1 MKVAYDLYSTK
12 SKKMLQTALRFI
24 RYDKS
29 KSIGVVIGIVIS
41 TFLIGQ
47 QLGIATFL
55 AGLMSTLVDNSSG
68 DIWVVDA
75 KTRDANSLGKLDVRI
90 VQEVR
95 SIEGVAEAYG
105 LVLTN
110 GSAVFP
116 NGKSVPVTLIG
127 SEAPAF
133 AAGPPPGKIR
143 QGSLAELQ
151 SEAAVSADFFDGSTY
166 DLNPEVG
173 MQLEINGKRAVIG
186 AQTNNLRGFGGN
198 TMYTTIE
205 RARYFGNGN
214 ETKISAVIIRVQPG
228 FTPEQVRDNINRHLF
243 GIRAWTRE
251 DLSKS
256 TVNYVL
262 STSGI
267 GLSTGTLIIF
277 AIVSGF
283 FIIGL
288 TMYSAALDR
297 IRDYGTLKAIGASNG
312 FVRRLILMQAAIFA
326 GTGFII
332 AYALLEGFRSGVRGR
347 GLIFEFSWQVKLGM
361 LGVTLFIAM
370 FGAVF
375 ALRRITS
382 LEPAAVF
389 RG

>member
-1 MKVAYDLYSTK
+1 
-12 SKKMLQTALRFI
+12 MLHTALRFI
-24 RYDKS
+24 SYDKA

-47 QLGIATFL
+47 QFGIATFL
-55 AGLMSTLVDNSSG
+55 MGLMSTLVDNSNG

-75 KTRDANSLGKLDVRI
+75 KTSDANTLGKLDVRI
-90 VQEVR
+90 VREVR
-95 SIEGVAEAYG
+95 SVEGVASAYG
-105 LVLTN
+105 LVLAN
-110 GSAVFP
+110 GTVVFP

-143 QGSLAELQ
+143 QGSLAQLQ
-151 SEAAVSADFFDGSTY
+151 TDAAVSADFYDGTTFGLSP
-166 DLNPEVG
+166 DVG
-173 MQLEINGKRAVIG
+173 LQIEINGKRAVIG
-186 AQTNNLRGFGGN
+186 AQTENLRGFGGN

-205 RARYFGNGN
+205 RARYFGNSSD
-214 ETKISAVIIRVQPG
+214 TKISAVIVQIQPG
-228 FTPEQVRDNINRHLF
+228 FIPQQVRDNINRHLY
-243 GIRAWTRE
+243 GIRAWTRP

-262 STSGI
+262 SSSGI
-267 GLSTGTLIIF
+267 GVSTGTLVVF

-312 FVRRLILMQAAIFA
+312 YVRRLILTQAAIFA
-326 GTGFII
+326 LTGFII

-347 GLIFEFSWQVKLGM
+347 GLIFEFSWEVKLGI
-361 LGVTLFIAM
+361 LAVTMFIAV

-375 ALRRITS
+375 ALRRITK

>member
-1 MKVAYDLYSTK
+1 
-12 SKKMLQTALRFI
+12 MLHTALRFI
-24 RYDKS
+24 RYDRA

-47 QLGIATFL
+47 QFGIASFL
-55 AGLMSTLVDNSSG
+55 MGLMSTLVDNSNG

-75 KTRDANSLGKLDVRI
+75 KTSDANTLGKLDVRI
-90 VQEVR
+90 VREVR
-95 SIEGVAEAYG
+95 SIEGVASAYG
-105 LVLTN
+105 LVLAN
-110 GSAVFP
+110 GTVVFP

-143 QGSLAELQ
+143 QGSLAQLQ
-151 SEAAVSADFFDGSTY
+151 TDAAVSADFYDGTTFGLSP
-166 DLNPEVG
+166 DVG
-173 MQLEINGKRAVIG
+173 LQIEINGKRAVIG
-186 AQTNNLRGFGGN
+186 AQTENLRGFGGN

-205 RARYFGNGN
+205 RARYFGNSSD
-214 ETKISAVIIRVQPG
+214 TKISAVIVQIQPG
-228 FTPEQVRDNINRHLF
+228 FAPQQVRDNINRHLY
-243 GIRAWTRE
+243 GIRAWTRP

-262 STSGI
+262 SSSGI
-267 GLSTGTLIIF
+267 GVSTGTLIVF
-277 AIVSGF
+277 AIISGF

-312 FVRRLILMQAAIFA
+312 YVRRLILTQAAIFA
-326 GTGFII
+326 FTGFVI
-332 AYALLEGFRSGVRGR
+332 AYALLEGFRNGVRGR
-347 GLIFEFSWQVKLGM
+347 GLIFAFSWEVKLGI
-361 LGVTLFIAM
+361 LAVTMFIAVS
-370 FGAVF
+370 GAVF
-375 ALRRITS
+375 ALRRITR

>member
-1 MKVAYDLYSTK
+1 
-12 SKKMLQTALRFI
+12 MLRTAFRFI
-24 RYDKS
+24 RYDKA

-47 QLGIATFL
+47 QVGIATFL
-55 AGLMSTLVDNSSG
+55 TGLMSTLVDNSDG

-75 KTRDANSLGKLDVRI
+75 KTRDANSLGKIDVRI
-90 VQEVR
+90 IREVR
-95 SIEGVAEAYG
+95 SIEGVASAYG
-105 LVLTN
+105 MVLTN

-133 AAGPPPGKIR
+133 AAGPRPDKLLE
-143 QGSLAELQ
+143 GSLSGLA
-151 SEAAVSADFFDGSTY
+151 SEAAVSADFY
-166 DLNPEVG
+166 DASVYDMSPEIG
-173 MQLEINGKRAVIG
+173 LQFEINGKRAVIG

-198 TMYTTIE
+198 TMYTTLE

-214 ETKISAVIIRVQPG
+214 ETEISAVIVRILPG
-228 FTPEQVRDNINRHLF
+228 YIPGSVSDEINRHIF
-243 GIRAWTRE
+243 GIRAWTRQ
-251 DLSKS
+251 DLSRS

-262 STSGI
+262 GSTGI
-267 GLSTGTLIIF
+267 GVSTGTLVVF
-277 AIVSGF
+277 AIISGF

-288 TMYSAALDR
+288 TMYSSALDR
-297 IRDYGTLKAIGASNG
+297 IRDYGTLKAIGANNSYI
-312 FVRRLILMQAAIFA
+312 RRLILAQAAIFA
-326 GTGFII
+326 ITGFVI
-332 AYALLEGFRSGVRGR
+332 AYALLEGFRLGVRST
-347 GLIFEFSWQVKLGM
+347 GLIFNFSWAVKLAIF
-361 LGVTLFIAM
+361 GVTLFIAL

>member
-1 MKVAYDLYSTK
+1 
-12 SKKMLQTALRFI
+12 MLQTALRFI

-47 QLGIATFL
+47 QFGIASFL
-55 AGLMSTLVDNSSG
+55 MGLMSTLVDNSNG
-68 DIWVVDA
+68 DIWIVDA
-75 KTRDANSLGKLDVRI
+75 KTRDVNSLGKLDVRI
-90 VQEVR
+90 VREAR
-95 SIEGVAEAYG
+95 SVEGVAEAYG
-105 LVLTN
+105 LVLSN
-110 GSAVFP
+110 GTVVFP
-116 NGKSVPVTLIG
+116 NGKSAPVTLIG

-143 QGSLAELQ
+143 QGSLARLQ
-151 SEAAVSADFFDGSTY
+151 TEAAVSADFYDAPVY
-166 DLNPEVG
+166 DLSPEVG
-173 MQLEINGKRAVIG
+173 LQIEINGKRAVIG
-186 AQTNNLRGFGGN
+186 AQTTNLRGFGGN

-205 RARYFGNGN
+205 RARYFGNSSD
-214 ETKISAVIIRVQPG
+214 TRISAVIVRVQPG
-228 FTPEQVRDNINRHLF
+228 YTPEQVRDKLNRHLF
-243 GIRAWTRE
+243 GVRAWTRPE
-251 DLSKS
+251 LSRS
-256 TVNYVL
+256 TVAYL
-262 STSGI
+262 LGSTGI
-267 GLSTGTLIIF
+267 GVSTGTLILF

-312 FVRRLILMQAAIFA
+312 YVRRLILTQATLFA
-326 GTGFII
+326 LTGFVI
-332 AYALLEGFRSGVRGR
+332 AYALLEGFRNGVRSR
-347 GLIFEFSWQVKLGM
+347 GLLFEFSWEVTLGI
-361 LGVTLFIAM
+361 LGVTLFIAV

-375 ALRRITS
+375 ALRRITR

>member
-1 MKVAYDLYSTK
+1 
-12 SKKMLQTALRFI
+12 MLQTALRFI
-24 RYDKS
+24 RYDKA

-47 QLGIATFL
+47 QIGIASFL
-55 AGLMSTLVDNSSG
+55 SGLMSTFVDNSNG

-75 KTRDANSLGKLDVRI
+75 ITQDANSLGKLDVRL
-90 VQEVR
+90 VRQVR

-105 LVLTN
+105 MVFAN
-110 GSAVFP
+110 GTAVFP
-116 NGKSVPVTLIG
+116 NGKSAPVTLIG

-133 AAGPPPGKIR
+133 AAGPRPDKIR
-143 QGSLAELQ
+143 QGSLASLQ
-151 SEAAVSADFFDGSTY
+151 SEAAVSADYY
-166 DLNPEVG
+166 DAPLFGLDPEVG
-173 MQLEINGKRAVIG
+173 LQIEINGKRAVIG
-186 AQTNNLRGFGGN
+186 AQTDNLRGFNGN

-205 RARYFGNGN
+205 RARYFGNAN
-214 ETKISAVIIRVQPG
+214 DTEVSAIIVRAKPG
-228 FTPEQVRDNINRHLF
+228 FPLGQVRDNINRHLF

-256 TVNYVL
+256 TVNYIL
-262 STSGI
+262 GSTGI
-267 GLSTGTLIIF
+267 GVSTGTLIVF
-277 AIVSGF
+277 AIISGF

-288 TMYSAALDR
+288 TMYSSALDR

-312 FVRRLILMQAAIFA
+312 YVRRLILLQATIFA
-326 GTGFII
+326 GVGFAI
-332 AYALLEGFRSGVRGR
+332 AYALLEGFRAGVRSS
-347 GLIFEFSWQVKLGM
+347 GLIIDFSWPIRLGI
-361 LGVTLFIAM
+361 LAVTLFIAL
-370 FGAVF
+370 FGAIF

>member
-1 MKVAYDLYSTK
+1 
-12 SKKMLQTALRFI
+12 MLETAFRFI

-29 KSIGVVIGIVIS
+29 KSIGVIIGIVIS

-47 QLGIATFL
+47 QVGIATFL
-55 AGLMSTLVDNSSG
+55 MGLMSTLVDNSNG

-75 KTRDANSLGKLDVRI
+75 KTKDVNSLGKFDVRI
-90 VQEVR
+90 VRQLR
-95 SIEGVAEAYG
+95 SIEGVASAFG
-105 LVLTN
+105 MVLTN

-116 NGKSVPVTLIG
+116 NGKSAPVTLIG

-133 AAGPPPGKIR
+133 AAGPRPDKIR
-143 QGSLAELQ
+143 QGSIAALE
-151 SEAAVSADFFDGSTY
+151 SEAAVTADFYDASVY
-166 DLNPEVG
+166 DLIPEVG
-173 MQLEINGKRAVIG
+173 LQFEINGKRAVIG
-186 AQTNNLRGFGGN
+186 AQTDNLRGFGGN
-198 TMYTTIE
+198 TMYTTLE

-214 ETKISAVIIRVQPG
+214 DTEISAVIVRVEPG
-228 FTPEQVRDNINRHLF
+228 FSPASVRDDINRHIF
-243 GIRAWTRE
+243 GIRAWVRQ

-262 STSGI
+262 GSTGI
-267 GLSTGTLIIF
+267 GVSTGTLIVF
-277 AIVSGF
+277 AVIAGF

-312 FVRRLILMQAAIFA
+312 YVRRLILTQAAIFA
-326 GTGFII
+326 VTGFVI
-332 AYALLEGFRSGVRGR
+332 AYALLEGFRLGSRGK
-347 GLIFEFSWQVKLGM
+347 GLIFHFSWQIQLGM
-361 LGVTLFIAM
+361 FAVTLFIAL
-370 FGAVF
+370 FGAIF

>member
-1 MKVAYDLYSTK
+1 
-12 SKKMLQTALRFI
+12 MLHTALRFI
-24 RYDKS
+24 RYDKA

-47 QLGIATFL
+47 QFGIATFL
-55 AGLMSTLVDNSSG
+55 MGLMSTLVDNSNG

-75 KTRDANSLGKLDVRI
+75 KTRDANTLGKLDVRI
-90 VQEVR
+90 VREVR
-95 SIEGVAEAYG
+95 SIEGVAAAYG
-105 LVLTN
+105 LVLSN
-110 GSAVFP
+110 GTAVFP

-133 AAGPPPGKIR
+133 AAGPLPGKIR
-143 QGSLAELQ
+143 QGSLAQLQ
-151 SEAAVSADFFDGSTY
+151 TEAAVSADFYDAPVY
-166 DLNPEVG
+166 DLSPNVG
-173 MQLEINGKRAVIG
+173 LQLEINGKRAVIG
-186 AQTNNLRGFGGN
+186 AQTDNLRGFGGN

-205 RARYFGNGN
+205 RARYFGNSSD
-214 ETKISAVIIRVQPG
+214 TKISAVIVQVQPG

-243 GIRAWTRE
+243 GIRAWTRP

-262 STSGI
+262 GSTGI
-267 GLSTGTLIIF
+267 GVSTGTLILF
-277 AIVSGF
+277 AIISGF

-312 FVRRLILMQAAIFA
+312 YVRRLILTQALLFA
-326 GTGFII
+326 LTGFTI
-332 AYALLEGFRSGVRGR
+332 AYALLEGFRNGVRSR
-347 GLIFEFSWQVKLGM
+347 GLIFAFPWEVKLGI
-361 LGVTLFIAM
+361 LAVTLFIAV

-375 ALRRITS
+375 ALRRITR

>member
-1 MKVAYDLYSTK
+1 
-12 SKKMLQTALRFI
+12 MLHTALRFI
-24 RYDKS
+24 RYDKA

-47 QLGIATFL
+47 QFGIATFL
-55 AGLMSTLVDNSSG
+55 MGLMSTLVDNSNG

-75 KTRDANSLGKLDVRI
+75 KTSDANTLGKLDVRI
-90 VQEVR
+90 VREVR
-95 SIEGVAEAYG
+95 SIEGVASAYG
-105 LVLTN
+105 LVLAN
-110 GSAVFP
+110 GTVVFP

-143 QGSLAELQ
+143 QGSLAQLQ
-151 SEAAVSADFFDGSTY
+151 TESAVSADFY
-166 DLNPEVG
+166 DAPTFGLPPDVG
-173 MQLEINGKRAVIG
+173 LQIEINGKRAVIG
-186 AQTNNLRGFGGN
+186 AQTENLRGFGGN

-205 RARYFGNGN
+205 RARYFGNSSD
-214 ETKISAVIIRVQPG
+214 TQISAVIVQILPG
-228 FTPEQVRDNINRHLF
+228 FTPQQVRDNINRHLF
-243 GIRAWTRE
+243 GIRAWTRP

-262 STSGI
+262 SSSGI
-267 GLSTGTLIIF
+267 GVSTGTLVVF

-312 FVRRLILMQAAIFA
+312 YVRRLILTQAAIFA
-326 GTGFII
+326 LTGFII

-347 GLIFEFSWQVKLGM
+347 GLIFEFSWEVKLGI
-361 LGVTLFIAM
+361 LAVTMFIAV

-375 ALRRITS
+375 ALRRITK